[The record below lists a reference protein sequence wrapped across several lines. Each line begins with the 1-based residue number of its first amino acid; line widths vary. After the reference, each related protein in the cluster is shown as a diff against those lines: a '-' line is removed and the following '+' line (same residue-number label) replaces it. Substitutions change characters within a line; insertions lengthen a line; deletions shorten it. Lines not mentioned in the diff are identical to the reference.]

1 MSYNYNDQNLKPLRQ
16 ILRRNQTD
24 AERKLWNAIRNRQL
38 LGLKFIR
45 QYSVGNYILDFYCS
59 EKRLA
64 IELDGGQHADE
75 ENKKDD
81 DERTAYLN
89 QQDIKVIRF
98 WNNDVLQNI
107 EGVGESIISELTRR

>member
-1 MSYNYNDQNLKPLRQ
+1 MDFKYNNQKLKPLRQ
-16 ILRRNQTD
+16 ALRRNQTD
-24 AERKLWNAIRNRQL
+24 AERKLWNAIRRRQL

-59 EKRLA
+59 EKRFA

-75 ENKKDD
+75 ENKKAD

-89 QQDIKVIRF
+89 Q
-98 WNNDVLQNI
+98 
-107 EGVGESIISELTRR
+107 

>member
-75 ENKKDD
+75 ENKKAD